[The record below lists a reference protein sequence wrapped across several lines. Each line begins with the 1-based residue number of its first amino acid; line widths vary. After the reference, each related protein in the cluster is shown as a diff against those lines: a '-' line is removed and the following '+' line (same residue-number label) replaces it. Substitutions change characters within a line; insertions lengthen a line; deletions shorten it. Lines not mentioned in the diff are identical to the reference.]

1 MIVPDTNLLVYAY
14 DTSSPHHVAAARWW
28 TDCMTGAEEIGLP
41 GVVIFGFL
49 RLVTHARVFQQP
61 MTAAA
66 AAGKVRSWLAR
77 PHVRILQPGYS
88 HVESVLRLLESAGT
102 AGNLTTDAQIAAAA
116 LQERAVLHTND
127 TDFQRFPGLQWF
139 NPLTGKGGTAC
150 N

>member
-14 DTSSPHHVAAARWW
+14 DTTSPHHAAASRWW

-41 GVVIFGFL
+41 SVVIFGFV
-49 RLVTHARVFQQP
+49 RLATHARVFQQP

-77 PHVRILQPGYS
+77 PHVRILQPGYNY
-88 HVESVLRLLESAGT
+88 VESVLRLVESAGT

-116 LQERAVLHTND
+116 QHERAVLHSND
-127 TDFQRFPGLQWF
+127 TDFLRFPGLQWF
-139 NPLTGKGGTAC
+139 NPLTGKGGTA
-150 N
+150 